1 MKKRVLFFWLSGL
14 LTAAALAAAVSAPA
28 EVLENLGFFS
38 DFELVANLEIVE
50 EEPAGEAAVKI
61 STAPAVS
68 TAAVT
73 GSSVTVKAAAARRS
87 YEKN

>member
-1 MKKRVLFFWLSGL
+1 MRKRVLFFWLSGL
-14 LTAAALAAAVSAPA
+14 LTAGALAAAVSAPA

-50 EEPAGEAAVKI
+50 EEPADEGVIAI

-68 TAAVT
+68 TAAVA